1 MKDLIN
7 SAPIQQEEVW
17 RKIIMPIFPNIVYK
31 CSFTFKGGYDID
43 MNNFIGMDFKVNF
56 VICICISDLD

>member
-7 SAPIQQEEVW
+7 SAPIQQRE
-17 RKIIMPIFPNIVYK
+17 INMSIFPDIAYK

-43 MNNFIGMDFKVNF
+43 VNNLQWYGFWVNF